1 MIAYI
6 ITIIILALIC
16 AYLAY
21 RIWFLAGVL
30 GDIQERDE
38 DTFRYVE
45 ELEATNLYMYDRIK
59 KSYESL
65 QEIDRLGAF
74 EAEDE
79 AGTTFQLLK
88 EVVTE
93 LKEEFD
99 AEAQE
104 K

>member
-6 ITIIILALIC
+6 ITIIILVLIC